1 MEYGSVIWSPTD
13 VAQINFLESVQR
25 RFTSYMS
32 CFQTYDATLNMTT
45 CTVPY
50 NERLKRLKIYSLQ
63 RRRERY
69 MIIYI
74 YKIKVGLVQNPGVV
88 FEYNPRTKLR
98 AIPSNNTNINTK
110 VRRMRET
117 SFFNIAPRLFNTLPI
132 SLREL
137 EVSSNS
143 EKDSIETF
151 KRKLDKH
158 LANIPDLP
166 GNILNTLL
174 SE

>member
-1 MEYGSVIWSPTD
+1 MKDWSVSKYIVSND
-13 VAQINFLESVQR
+13 GE
-25 RFTSYMS
+25 
-32 CFQTYDATLNMTT
+32 
-45 CTVPY
+45 
-50 NERLKRLKIYSLQ
+50 
-63 RRRERY
+63 RERD

-74 YKIKVGLVQNPGVV
+74 YKIRIGIVQNPWLV

-98 AIPSNNTNINTK
+98 AIPSNNTYINTK
-110 VRRMRET
+110 VQRMRET

-132 SLREL
+132 FLREL

-143 EKDSIETF
+143 EKVSIETF
-151 KRKLDKH
+151 ERKLDQH

-174 SE
+174 SEYTWVYFYQGRFWSVLYMPYLP